1 VIPEFIKK
9 GGAKNVKLNLWDGFH
24 KSLLST
30 AKTLMGDSATQKAAQ
45 TADFANQFAPLLPL
59 FVCNVNAKMD
69 VDVKPSDIESMMG
82 LPQAAMAKVNAHQLL
97 TSMSP
102 WGTCDDLELCHQ
114 TEEDAGD
121 MAVPIW

>member
-1 VIPEFIKK
+1 
-9 GGAKNVKLNLWDGFH
+9 
-24 KSLLST
+24 
-30 AKTLMGDSATQKAAQ
+30 
-45 TADFANQFAPLLPL
+45 
-59 FVCNVNAKMD
+59 MD
-69 VDVKPSDIESMMG
+69 YDVKPSDIESMMG

-121 MAVPIW
+121 MAVPIWLGFEDRKAWTKPEDCFDSFCKRMSDIIATQKDKKELPENLMSGMNRG